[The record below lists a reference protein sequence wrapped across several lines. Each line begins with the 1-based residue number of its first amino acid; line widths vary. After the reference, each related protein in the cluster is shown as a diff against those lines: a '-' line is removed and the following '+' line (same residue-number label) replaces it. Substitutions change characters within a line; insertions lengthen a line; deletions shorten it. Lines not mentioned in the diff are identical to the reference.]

1 MPIHDEAQRKRVWKI
16 LHDRITEVLD
26 RFGQKDAF
34 GRGDY
39 WLVDED
45 LGTYRQKLEVQ
56 NLNLLKP
63 HIIKSLQALLDG
75 YPDWEIMFRVDVVGK
90 ESAWPPMGLI
100 IHDDEIIDD
109 LKRELLPPEL
119 RHVVYE
125 GARPLQKTAL
135 RSQDYLFRRV
145 VK

>member
-1 MPIHDEAQRKRVWKI
+1 MREHNEEHRAAEWQV

-26 RFGQKDAF
+26 RFGRKDAL

-45 LGTYRQKLEVQ
+45 WGAYRQKVEVQ
-56 NLNLLKP
+56 NLNLLQP
-63 HIIKSLQALLDG
+63 HIVKSLQAVLAG

-90 ESAWPPMGLI
+90 ENVWPAMGLI

-109 LKRELLPPEL
+109 LLREFLPEKF
-119 RHVVYE
+119 RHIEYE
-125 GARPLQKTAL
+125 GSKRFP
-135 RSQDYLFRRV
+135 DV
-145 VK
+145 G